1 MLAEGMSTHLRRS
14 GFVRTSVLAMG
25 ALFALGAVLVS
36 PGLLSRSGAQQAEGF
51 SADERQRLADGRLVV
66 RRSQRRRGQ
75 LRLIGG
81 NSWQVVDQPVEVTW
95 RAMCD
100 EASYRRMLPAVE
112 SARVVSHAPG
122 QRTVRFRHAMGFTSA
137 SYHLRMRYDHDRRDI
152 TFRLDRQR
160 PNDLRAAWGF
170 LSVAPFE
177 DDEDRSLVSFGVMA
191 DPGGG
196 MLGGLVR
203 GEIHDWMLRVP
214 ETIRTY
220 MHGSGGRAYASR

>member
-100 EASYRRMLPAVE
+100 EASYRRMARLRRRSGREQVTPRGTGHRAQCVPA
-112 SARVVSHAPG
+112 
-122 QRTVRFRHAMGFTSA
+122 
-137 SYHLRMRYDHDRRDI
+137 
-152 TFRLDRQR
+152 
-160 PNDLRAAWGF
+160 RAF
-170 LSVAPFE
+170 
-177 DDEDRSLVSFGVMA
+177 
-191 DPGGG
+191 
-196 MLGGLVR
+196 
-203 GEIHDWMLRVP
+203 
-214 ETIRTY
+214 
-220 MHGSGGRAYASR
+220 GRAQHRRC